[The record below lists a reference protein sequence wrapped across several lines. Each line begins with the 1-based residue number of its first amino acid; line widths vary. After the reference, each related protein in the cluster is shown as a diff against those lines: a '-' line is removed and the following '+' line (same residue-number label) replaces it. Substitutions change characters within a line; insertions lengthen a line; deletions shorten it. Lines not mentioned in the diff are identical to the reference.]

1 MKNYSRSLLFALF
14 IIIFTF
20 CIAGFSRP
28 LFSDSNYL
36 TYTVDPKQGNVHL
49 FWKDDT
55 GKIINTFPNLK
66 QQTEKQGKQLIFAMN
81 GGMYKTDYSPLGLYI
96 ENGKTLVA
104 VNNANADG
112 NFYLKPNGIFYINN
126 SNVAGVCQTSEFS
139 SVTNVKYATQS
150 GPMLLINGKI
160 HPEFKNGSTHVNIRN
175 GVGIL
180 PDKKIL
186 FAMSKT
192 PVNLYDFA
200 SYFKNQGCEN
210 ALYLDGFVSR
220 VYYPEENWI
229 QNDGRFGV
237 MIGVTK

>member
-1 MKNYSRSLLFALF
+1 MKNYSRSLIFTLV

-20 CIAGFSRP
+20 CIAGFAKP

-36 TYTVDPKQGNVHL
+36 TYTVDPKQGNVQL

-55 GKIINTFPNLK
+55 GKIINTFKNL
-66 QQTEKQGKQLIFAMN
+66 QIHTEKNGKQLTFAMN
-81 GGMYKTDYSPLGLYI
+81 AGMYKTDYSPLGLYI
-96 ENGKTLVA
+96 ENGKTLVP
-104 VNNANADG
+104 VNNANAEG

-126 SNVAGVCQTSEFS
+126 SNEAGICQTGEFS
-139 SVTNVKYATQS
+139 SVSNVKYATQS

-160 HPEFKNGSTHVNIRN
+160 HPEFKKGSTHVNIRN

-180 PDKKIL
+180 PNKKIL
-186 FAMSKT
+186 FVMSKT

-200 SYFKNQGCEN
+200 TYFIDHGCEN

-229 QNDGRFGV
+229 QNDGKFGV
-237 MIGVTK
+237 MIGVIK